1 VSEPGATGGVAGRR
15 EPAVRTRLSAMFFL
29 QWATWGVYSP
39 VLGRCYGAPVAE
51 GGLGFSE
58 WQIGL
63 LFGLPGTLGA
73 LLAPFIG
80 GQLSDRYF
88 AAERLLGA
96 FQIAL
101 GVLLWVLPTQT
112 RFGVWLGILVVMSL
126 MTAPTVALANALAFA
141 HLPDPK
147 GEYAKARLWGTIGW
161 IVAGWGFAMVWLQTG
176 LRPQWLPPFLKG
188 AEVPDVTRRLLDAIR
203 AGACLSVVFGL
214 YALTLPHTPPKRA
227 GVDPLAF
234 RKAFKLLRHRSFAV
248 LMATGLFAAA
258 IHSIYFMQ
266 TSKFLPTLG
275 LRQADIL
282 PAMSVGQ
289 FAEIFVMA
297 GLGWML
303 KRLGF
308 RWVLVIGAF
317 AYALRFAIFGTT
329 WLPLGVIV
337 ASQAL
342 HGVCFACFIAAAFIY
357 VDHLAP
363 NDIRASAQTLLGIVL
378 GLAPILA
385 GVLSGKLA
393 SLCTPPGGKLN
404 FSPYWYTLAAIGL
417 AATLFLAAFFRD
429 EAPEPAPPAPQRQAS
444 DGATTGERP

>member
-1 VSEPGATGGVAGRR
+1 MGEPGSAANTPCEHRLVT
-15 EPAVRTRLSAMFFL
+15 PRLSVMFFL
-29 QWATWGVYSP
+29 QWATWGVYAP
-39 VLGRCYGAPVAE
+39 LMGRCYGASVAE

-73 LLAPFIG
+73 LLAPLIG

-88 AAERLLGA
+88 SAERLLGV
-96 FQIAL
+96 FQIAI
-101 GVLLWVLPTQT
+101 GAILWTLPTQKL
-112 RFGVWLGILVVMSL
+112 FSSWLVLTLLISL
-126 MTAPTVALANALAFA
+126 MSAPTVSLANALAFA

-147 GEYAKARLWGTIGW
+147 AQYARARLWGTIGW
-161 IVAGWGFAMVWLQTG
+161 IVAGWGFAMIWLQTG
-176 LRPQWLPPFLKG
+176 LVPQWLPPFLKG
-188 AEVPDVTRRLLDAIR
+188 TEAPDVTQRLFDAIR
-203 AGACLSVVFGL
+203 AGAVLSVAFGL
-214 YALTLPHTPPKRA
+214 YSLSLPRTPPKRK

-234 RKAFKLLRHRSFAV
+234 RKAFRLFRFRSFAV
-248 LMATGLFAAA
+248 LMVTGFVVAA
-258 IHSIYFMQ
+258 IHNIYFMQ

-297 GLGWML
+297 ILGWML

-308 RWVLVIGAF
+308 RWVLAIGAF

-337 ASQAL
+337 ASQSL

-357 VDHLAP
+357 IDHLADK
-363 NDIRASAQTLLGIVL
+363 DIRASAQSLIGLAL
-378 GLAPILA
+378 GLGPILG

-393 SLCTPPGGKLN
+393 GLCTPPGGTLN
-404 FSPYWYTLAAIGL
+404 FSPYWYTLSAIGL
-417 AATLFLAAFFRD
+417 AATLFFVIFFRD
-429 EAPEPAPPAPQRQAS
+429 ESAQRAAEDRLAQ
-444 DGATTGERP
+444 